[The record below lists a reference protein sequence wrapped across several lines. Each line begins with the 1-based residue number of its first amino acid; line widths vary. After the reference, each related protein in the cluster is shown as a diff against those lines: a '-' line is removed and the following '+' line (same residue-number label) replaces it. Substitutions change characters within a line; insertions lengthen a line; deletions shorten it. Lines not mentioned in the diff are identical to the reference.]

1 MRTDVVLL
9 AAGLSSRMG
18 KTNKLL
24 LPVKTAS
31 GEMPMCA
38 YCAMQALD
46 YLESRKDGGC
56 LIVVT
61 GYRHRETER
70 SLRVCADRI
79 KASSSPVQM
88 ITVVNTEY
96 RKGQFNST
104 KKGVLSVNENTPF
117 FISLADMP
125 DIRAANYSRLES
137 LYTDQDAVRPFYK
150 AMPGHPVLH
159 APSLRQRIL
168 DMPDSASVR
177 ELLLSCN
184 TLNVQTEDP
193 SYASDVDCQTD
204 WENRQAR

>member
-24 LPVKTAS
+24 LPAGGMS
-31 GEMPMCA
+31 LCA

-46 YLESRKDGGC
+46 YLESRKDGGT

-61 GYRHRETER
+61 GYRHRETEKALKIC
-70 SLRVCADRI
+70 SDRI
-79 KASSSPVQM
+79 KASQAPVQM
-88 ITVVNTEY
+88 ITLYNRDY

-104 KKGVLSVNENTPF
+104 KKGVLNVSEDTPF

-125 DIRAANYSRLES
+125 DIKACHYQKLES
-137 LYTDQDAVRPFYK
+137 LYENHDAVRPFYNSPSGPL
-150 AMPGHPVLH
+150 PGHPVLH
-159 APSLRQRIL
+159 APSLKQRIL

-177 ELLLSCN
+177 EILASCN
-184 TLNVQTEDP
+184 TLEVPMKDSAYINDIDCP
-193 SYASDVDCQTD
+193 SD

>member
-24 LPVKTAS
+24 LPVETADGQMS
-31 GEMPMCA
+31 LCA
-38 YCAMQALD
+38 FCAMQALD
-46 YLESRKDGGC
+46 YLESREDGGT

-61 GYRHRETER
+61 GYRHRETEKA
-70 SLRVCADRI
+70 LRICADRI

-88 ITVVNTEY
+88 ITVVNRDY

-104 KKGVLSVNENTPF
+104 KKGVLNVSENTPF

-125 DIRAANYSRLES
+125 DIRAKHYARLEN
-137 LYTDQDAVRPFYK
+137 LYTNQDAVRPFFNK
-150 AMPGHPVLH
+150 QPGHPVLH

-168 DMPDSASVR
+168 DMPDSSSVR

-184 TLNVQTEDP
+184 TLNTDIQDR
-193 SYASDVDCQTD
+193 SYTADIDCPAD
-204 WENRQAR
+204 WEDRQAR